1 MYERRMLG
9 LDEADRIVDAIIAR
23 SKKEKGPPLS
33 IAVVDYRG
41 DFIKFVRMDGASW
54 NTIRMAEAKAYSAAK
69 LRHDT
74 STIGEW
80 TEKLGAQL
88 ADWTDP
94 NVTSIGGGVCVR
106 DQQVSPP
113 AVIGA
118 VGVSGFP
125 QAEVDEEYARLGI
138 AALG

>member
-1 MYERRMLG
+1 MYDKRMLG
-9 LDEADRIVDAIIAR
+9 LDDADRIVDAIIAR

-41 DFIKFVRMDGASW
+41 DLIKFVRMDGASI
-54 NTIRMAEAKAYSAAK
+54 NTLRMAQTKAYSAAK

-74 STIGEW
+74 STIAAW

-88 ADWTDP
+88 SDWVDP
-94 NVTSIGGGVCVR
+94 DVTAIGGGVCVR
-106 DQQVSPP
+106 DQKASPP
-113 AVIGA
+113 AVVGA

-125 QAEVDEEYARLGI
+125 QAEVDEEYARLGVEAI
-138 AALG
+138 G

>member
-54 NTIRMAEAKAYSAAK
+54 NTIRMAQAKAYSAAK

-106 DQQVSPP
+106 DQQVTPP
-113 AVIGA
+113 SVVGA

>member
-9 LDEADRIVDAIIAR
+9 LNDADRIVDAIIAR
-23 SKKEKGPPLS
+23 SKSEKGPPLS

-41 DFIKFVRMDGASW
+41 DLIKFIRMDGASW
-54 NTIRMAEAKAYSAAK
+54 NSMLIAQAKAYSAAK

-74 STIGEW
+74 STIREW

-88 ADWTDP
+88 SDWADS

-106 DQQVSPP
+106 DQQVPP
-113 AVIGA
+113 PSVVGA

-138 AALG
+138 EALG